1 MKSSYII
8 SINVSLAIAVVAV
21 WAVILARRN
30 VSAALS
36 VAEPPAGAAVRQM
49 PPDTAVT
56 PTAAPAAPLD
66 AAELPLQ
73 EDDATALRGEIR
85 QIRKEASSE
94 LAQMRS
100 EAEERR
106 ELNRQWAAE
115 HPRESSSPPPTLG
128 ELAAR
133 RDEMPEYYEKVEKIL
148 VSSAQKRIQARQI
161 ILQALEETELT
172 DEQLSA
178 IQEYFAKLDEID
190 ASITVREY
198 TQEDMMSLF
207 RNIPHKHELDQLILE
222 TLDPDTIF
230 SSEMIYHVSASVPG
244 RFFFLHDDMR
254 AMNGE
259 EE

>member
-1 MKSSYII
+1 MKNSYII
-8 SINVSLAIAVVAV
+8 SINVYLVIAVVAV

-30 VSAALS
+30 ASAALS
-36 VAEPPAGAAVRQM
+36 AAGPPAGAAVRQM

-100 EAEERR
+100 EAKERR

-115 HPRESSSPPPTLG
+115 HPREPSSPRLTLG

-133 RDEMPEYYEKVEKIL
+133 RDEMPEYYYMVEKFL
-148 VSSAQKRIQARQI
+148 VSSAQKRIQARQV
-161 ILQALEETELT
+161 ILQALEGTELT

-178 IQEYFAKLDEID
+178 IQEYFAKLDEFD

-198 TQEDMMSLF
+198 TQEDNMSLL
-207 RNIPHKHELDQLILE
+207 RIPHKHELDQLILE

-230 SSEMIYHVSASVPG
+230 SSEMIYHGFFAYVPG
-244 RFFFLHDDMR
+244 TFFFLHDDMK
-254 AMNGE
+254 AINGE